1 MKIWPGSTCPWKLG
15 IAMGRRLATQRKN
28 DRHDWL
34 LLVREGHQYAK
45 FVSDLAGFDP
55 RQHDGTVKVLVPL
68 VMVWLATRPEAIAV
82 PTPRRVL
89 AALPQFQ
96 EEKAKLIAEWG
107 KEVPWADLILAAR
120 KVVPSLD

>member
-1 MKIWPGSTCPWKLG
+1 
-15 IAMGRRLATQRKN
+15 MGRRLATQRKN

>member
-1 MKIWPGSTCPWKLG
+1 MPLELG
-15 IAMGRRLATQRKN
+15 IAMGRRLAAQRKI

-45 FVSDLAGFDP
+45 FVSDLSGYDP
-55 RQHDGTVKVLVPL
+55 KKHNGTVEGLVPL

-89 AALPQFQ
+89 AALPKFQ
-96 EEKAKLIAEWG
+96 EEKAKLISEWG
-107 KEVPWADLILAAR
+107 NEVPWADLILAAR
-120 KVVPSLD
+120 KAVPALE